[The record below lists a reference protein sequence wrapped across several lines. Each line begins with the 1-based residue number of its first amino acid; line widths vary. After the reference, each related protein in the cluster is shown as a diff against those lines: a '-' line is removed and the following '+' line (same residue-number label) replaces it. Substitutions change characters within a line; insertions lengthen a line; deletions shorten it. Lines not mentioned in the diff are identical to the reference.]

1 MDISKQ
7 VAKYE
12 DKGFTRERAEVNA
25 LMENAA
31 FAIFRE
37 FPDAFVL
44 FGGATL
50 VLYHGSARHSADL
63 DLLPRS
69 ASGPSPKEV
78 VACLQRDLTP
88 IAEILRFGELE
99 FEILTSD
106 GQEGKISVTARSGQ
120 RLFRIDLTRFGSA
133 IASEVEDHPI
143 EGEDAVI
150 RSASKDLLLLQKAE
164 AFLLRRAVKARDA
177 YDIQLLQGT
186 GAALNPILTA
196 HLEDTVLGNEIDSAT
211 ITDRIAEIDVGLCRL
226 ELKPI
231 LPPNIYSALEN
242 EGFEPLRDALRGL
255 YKEWL

>member
-1 MDISKQ
+1 MDVSKH

-12 DKGFTRERAEVNA
+12 DQGFTRERAEVNA

-31 FAIFRE
+31 LVIFRE

-69 ASGPSPKEV
+69 AAAPSPGEIV
-78 VACLQRDLTP
+78 GCLQRDLTP
-88 IAEILRFGELE
+88 IAELLRFGELD
-99 FEILTSD
+99 FEILSSK
-106 GQEGKISVTARSGQ
+106 GQEGKISVTARSRQ

-143 EGEDAVI
+143 DGETAVI
-150 RSASKDLLLLQKAE
+150 RSASKELLLLQKAE

-177 YDIQLLQGT
+177 YDIRLLQGI
-186 GAALNPILTA
+186 GSALNPILTA
-196 HLEDTVLGNEIDSAT
+196 HLQDTVLGNEIDSAT
-211 ITDRIAEIDVGLCRL
+211 ITDRIAEINVNLCRM

-231 LPPNIYSALEN
+231 LPPTTYGALE
-242 EGFEPLRDALRGL
+242 EEDFEPLRDALREL